1 MRGAEFLDCMEYVD
15 ADLVEAADQKPQ
27 KQWHFNWIPLVACV
41 CLVAVSGLVMAG
53 MAALKTSRGITIPE
67 VDFKNPQVTASIG
80 YSLVYQDRFYPLDIT
95 YSEEF
100 MSEEEFEKILDLRET
115 SIGKTDGRFVIPK
128 EASDTPVS
136 PFEGEVFTMKGYDPE
151 FRLCLYREEE
161 GEDGK
166 MYRVVDIYE
175 QLYGITLRT
184 GKDYF
189 EEKLHLSENWEDWM
203 GCYTVLLDESI
214 PSYGVEYRPLKNVSR
229 QQKEAFIKA
238 LDECQ
243 FVDLGDQFNQFY
255 NGDVEEKEITFLMKD
270 GTKVDL
276 TLFEGGWVRCE
287 VPGPYMLQLPEEI
300 FNTIYDSCG

>member
-67 VDFKNPQVTASIG
+67 VDFKNPQFTASIG
-80 YSLVYQDRFYPLDIT
+80 YSVIYQDRFYPLETT

-100 MSEEEFEKILDLRET
+100 MSEEEFQKLLDLRET
-115 SIGKTDGRFVIPK
+115 ALGKTDGKFVIP
-128 EASDTPVS
+128 EESSDRPVS
-136 PFEGEVFTMKGYDPE
+136 ICPGEVFTMKGYDPE

-161 GEDGK
+161 GKDGK
-166 MYRVVDIYE
+166 LYRIVDVYE
-175 QLYGITLRT
+175 RLYGMTLRT
-184 GKDYF
+184 GKDLL
-189 EEKLHLSENWEDWM
+189 EEKLHLSENWEDLM
-203 GCYTVLLDESI
+203 GCYTVLVDKETQ
-214 PSYGVEYRPLKNVSR
+214 SYGPEYRPLENISR

-238 LDECQ
+238 LDESR
-243 FVDLGDQFNQFY
+243 FVDLNDQAKQFY
-255 NGDVEEKEITFLMKD
+255 NGEVGEKQITFLMKD
-270 GTKVDL
+270 GTKIDL
-276 TLFEGGWVRCE
+276 TLFEGGWVRYTSL
-287 VPGPYMLQLPEEI
+287 GYSMLQLPEEI